1 MICLKHATLRELI
14 DLKLPLETKVYWVDI
29 YDYEKDY
36 TKLYLEYIE
45 LAAKIFDIKKDSLL
59 SKTRTADVVE
69 VRNMIWCILNKI
81 HNVPTNKI
89 GKLAYKNHATVMHGI
104 KTTIDR
110 MSVDKEFKKKY
121 DVFINSVNKEI
132 NETYNYK
139 FK

>member
-45 LAAKIFDIKKDSLL
+45 LASKIFDVNKNSIMTD
-59 SKTRTADVVE
+59 KTHDVVE
-69 VRNMIWCILNKI
+69 IRNMIWCVLTKI
-81 HNVPTNKI
+81 HNISTLKV
-89 GKLAYKNHATVMHGI
+89 GKLSNRDHSTVSCGVR
-104 KTTIDR
+104 TLLDR
-110 MSVDKEFKKKY
+110 MTVDKELKRKY
-121 DVFINSVNKEI
+121 NVFVNSIGKDI
-132 NETYNYK
+132 NETYNSK

>member
-45 LAAKIFDIKKDSLL
+45 LASKIFGVNKSSIMTD
-59 SKTRTADVVE
+59 KTHDVVE
-69 VRNMIWCILNKI
+69 IRNMIWCVLTRI
-81 HNVPTNKI
+81 HNISTSKV
-89 GKLAYKNHATVMHGI
+89 GKLSNRDHSTVSCGVR
-104 KTTIDR
+104 TLLDR
-110 MSVDKEFKKKY
+110 MTVDKELKRKY
-121 DVFINSVNKEI
+121 NVFVNSIGKDI
-132 NETYNYK
+132 NETYNDK